1 MAGLTP
7 DSLEKPKRL
16 PFILTLR
23 TAPDESTFFVGKF
36 WLWNGIQE
44 LPAPRAKV
52 DANGALSRGAW
63 SEEDYV
69 NATSD

>member
-1 MAGLTP
+1 MSRLFL
-7 DSLEKPKRL
+7 LES
-16 PFILTLR
+16 F
-23 TAPDESTFFVGKF
+23 G
-36 WLWNGIQE
+36 LWNGIPE